1 MHSKPSI
8 PVLPYPNTPFPSSD
22 RKAFFW
28 LIGSLAASAW
38 LALWIWDRSPY
49 GRYLG
54 HQQLGELGA
63 GSLLLPATLYLVG
76 WTLMTGAMMLPTTL
90 PLLDIFRRLTR
101 RRRERSQL
109 ISLVIAGYL
118 GVWVAF
124 GIAAHAF
131 DWGLHQ
137 MVERSPWLEA

>member
-38 LALWIWDRSPY
+38 IALWIWGRSPY

-54 HQQLGELGA
+54 HQQLGELGTD
-63 GSLLLPATLYLVG
+63 SLLLPITFYLVG
-76 WTLMTGAMMLPTTL
+76 WTLMTIAMMLPTAL
-90 PLLDIFRRLTR
+90 PLLERFHRLTEQ
-101 RRRERSQL
+101 REDRTQL
-109 ISLVIAGYL
+109 LALVIAGYL
-118 GVWVAF
+118 AVWLGF
-124 GIAAHAF
+124 GI
-131 DWGLHQ
+131 
-137 MVERSPWLEA
+137 V